1 LWATGPKI
9 KDALDVMEKW
19 GFEYKTQMV
28 WIKDRIGLGTWVRG
42 QHELLLIGI
51 KGDFPTPYESDRP
64 PSVIQAPRG
73 KHSEKPD
80 IVYDIIEKMCPNRTY
95 LEMFARG
102 EAKKGW
108 TVWGAEAI
116 VRY

>member
-1 LWATGPKI
+1 
-9 KDALDVMEKW
+9 M
-19 GFEYKTQMV
+19 
-28 WIKDRIGLGTWVRG
+28 G
-42 QHELLLIGI
+42 QREHELLLIGI

-102 EAKKGW
+102 EAKKAGQFGEQRRLS
-108 TVWGAEAI
+108 VIDHKLSPGSPLLLSLLQVLQA
-116 VRY
+116 